1 MKKLINL
8 VALAALL
15 FVPSLAKAQTDDCST
30 AVSVT
35 AQTPFTEGFETG
47 SMPNCWTQDGTSN
60 TWSVATGDYS
70 TSTGAH
76 AGTYNVKVNI
86 ASYSGTSAK
95 LVTPLLDLSDITN
108 AQLNF
113 WHVQRPWGGDIDEL
127 NIYYRTSPTGE
138 WTLLQNYSSAFDS
151 WTEETITLPNTSATY
166 QIAFEMTTHYGYGVG
181 LDDIVIGAAPTCIRV
196 ENITTSDVD
205 SNNIT
210 LSWTDTLNSGAS
222 YTINYW
228 ANNGTDTLTTTS
240 TTNTAV
246 ITNLNASTAYTFEV
260 IANCGGD
267 DHSTPVSAT
276 FRTTCGQMQIPYF
289 ADFEDIA
296 YNGAWPDCWNRILMH
311 NTDPSV
317 NYNDN
322 HTPNGEYAMY
332 MQAYYD
338 HNMFATSAIPLTGN
352 NIYVRFWARMINGG
366 WLKAGVMTNPNDTST
381 FTPLVN
387 VNGSDWTEYEFNTA
401 TLDPDSTYYAAWMG
415 YGTSYWGAL
424 AMVDDIYIN
433 EIPSCLRVTDVAL
446 DSASIDELYIHWVD
460 DVNTGATYTV
470 NYWANGSTD
479 TLYVTAST
487 TSTSL
492 TGLSANTL
500 YNVTV
505 TPNCSDGDAES
516 SPVYSF
522 RTGCGAM
529 TLPFFV
535 DFEDAAYNGAW
546 YPCWDSTIHA
556 GTDPS
561 VNDQPG
567 GSYNPTQHT
576 PGGTYAMFLQANSS
590 EHYNL
595 VVGPEMEAIGDA
607 INVSFWARL
616 NSGWIKAGVITNP
629 RDTNTFIPLVT
640 VTETGAW
647 NEYEF
652 NTSTLDATANYRI
665 AWLAY
670 GDGYI
675 GKFDDVS
682 ITEYTG
688 CARPQTAYAPDSIT
702 AHTAHL
708 VWSPVSGVSDYV
720 VTYGTVNDATSAD
733 NISVNVTDTTYT
745 ITGLDGQTTY
755 YAWVTSNCGGST
767 SDVRPFNSFQTAI
780 SCPMVTGLT
789 VDSITTDGATIS
801 WTAGGTETEWLV
813 AVDSNDYETVNVNTY
828 TITGLDAMTGHTV
841 HVRANCGGDDG
852 MSAVS
857 DIIFATRCADATCNI
872 TLNMVDSYGDGW
884 NGNAINVYQAGVEVG
899 SGTIASGA
907 AATETIEVCSTSP
920 VEIRFTRGNYPDEMQ
935 GTITDGGGNTVFT
948 ISNMGNNSNGAVLA
962 TINTPCP
969 ACIAPAGLTV
979 DSAITATTAT
989 INWTVQDGQSAWFV
1003 ALGTDT
1009 VSVSE
1014 ASYTF
1019 SNLEARTTYTA
1030 YVATDCNGDTSVYV
1044 PVTFTTDCANGSC
1057 DIIVAAD
1064 DSYGDGWNGAAIKFF
1079 QNGTEVA
1086 SYAMPSS
1093 GHNDTALVNV
1103 CAGTPVTFNWQTG
1116 NFDYEASYTIFD
1128 GAGTE
1133 VYSSA
1138 NGGVNHSDSIANA
1151 CPTCLTPTGVM
1162 ATAIDSNNI
1171 TFVWNELDDVA
1182 EYLIS
1187 FNGDAYTTG
1196 YNGTEVYAGLTP
1208 NTVYTFSVK
1217 AVCVPGADTSA
1228 ARTITVRTACGVM
1241 TLPYTNDFEAET
1253 SGNLPSCWNG
1263 IGATGSSYS
1272 GTTYPAVSNTHAH
1285 SGNLAVRFEEINGTS
1300 IIATEPVPLNGDSIY
1315 VAFWGSVTSGWSGT
1329 VSLEAGVMTNVLAD
1343 STFIPLLTITG
1354 ASDYALREF
1363 NTSSLTAYHDST
1375 FHIAFRYVS
1384 NDTYSSADIDDI
1396 NIRFNEGCMYPA
1408 NLVATPGTDDV
1419 FLEWNTNGAIGTYA
1433 VEYRT
1438 TGGTWDSAATTT
1450 DSSYTVTGLNPAT
1463 AYEARVGFLCGT
1475 DTLWTAVS
1483 FQTNCA
1489 LLPVP
1494 YAENFDAYPND
1505 VMPPCWG
1512 WSSSFATHW
1521 DGGVFLRG
1529 YHGGGSEYVVVPE
1542 LDGAISKL
1550 KIEFDTK
1557 VGTIAENDGILI
1569 GVADAS
1575 GTLLTW
1581 LDTIQDAN
1589 FSRNAHVRKTVYFTN
1604 YNMPAGAARVAF
1616 AQLRNW
1622 NEWALIDNI
1631 NIEVLPDCYPVDNL
1645 VGHNLDDIENTTFS
1659 WTPQGYATEWQVYV
1673 DTVTVGI
1680 DSLATLP
1687 DSLFTTVYDTFYT
1700 LPLGAVQGG
1709 GIYNFF
1715 VRSQCSPTD
1724 HSGWVKNEFGAGTII
1739 MNQTTDTV
1747 EGCGFVVYDNGGPIA
1762 GYLANTNTELVI
1774 RTENVGSQLQIFGAK
1789 FGFGMD
1795 AATLTVYDG
1804 EGTTG
1809 NVLYTYNTVN
1819 GRDTLLNTVLATST
1833 TGSMT
1838 ITFVVNGSMCH
1849 TGYELYIRCTD
1860 GALCPRPTE
1869 LQAQMTS
1876 ETTATATWTGTAS
1889 NYNFYY
1895 RIAGSETWVRQNV
1908 NTNSVNLTGLV
1919 ADTVYDMY
1927 VVAICSA
1934 TDSSTAS
1941 AVRQL
1946 RTYRS
1951 TPELEVFTV
1960 VVNSADAT
1968 MGTATADHT
1977 GEVQENTV
1985 VTATATANSGYHFTN
2000 WTVGGNVVS
2009 TDNPYTFTLTADI
2022 TLTANFEQDSTGHE
2036 GIDDIDANAIA
2047 LYPNPATTT
2056 VTISGISGQATVSI
2070 VDMNGREVHTQ
2081 AIKHSSNQTITLDL
2095 TGYAQGAYFVR
2106 ITGERINAIRK
2117 LIVK

>member
-15 FVPSLAKAQTDDCST
+15 FVPWHAKAQLSLPVTMDFENET
-30 AVSVT
+30 AYNSWTVVNGAS
-35 AQTPFTEGFETG
+35 GWSGSGTG
-47 SMPNCWTQDGTSN
+47 RTSDQVRN
-60 TWSVATGDYS
+60 GSYCFMFYYS
-70 TSTGAH
+70 TNPPQYLISPELSPLSGPAQVEFWYKAASNYYTESFMLGWSSTTTDASAFTWGPEMTVTNTDYQKYEGLVP
-76 AGTYNVKVNI
+76 AGTKYVCIKYTAN
-86 ASYSGTSAK
+86 
-95 LVTPLLDLSDITN
+95 D
-108 AQLNF
+108 Q
-113 WHVQRPWGGDIDEL
+113 
-127 NIYYRTSPTGE
+127 YY
-138 WTLLQNYSSAFDS
+138 LY
-151 WTEETITLPNTSATY
+151 I
-166 QIAFEMTTHYGYGVG
+166 
-181 LDDIVIGAAPTCIRV
+181 DDIVIQDPPTCIAV
-196 ENITTSDVD
+196 SNLTMQNIDSNSITVVWTDTINNGASYSVAYWTTGSDTTWTTTSDTFFVA
-205 SNNIT
+205 
-210 LSWTDTLNSGAS
+210 TD
-222 YTINYW
+222 
-228 ANNGTDTLTTTS
+228 
-240 TTNTAV
+240 
-246 ITNLNASTAYTFEV
+246 LNASTPYSFRVRAT
-260 IANCGGD
+260 CS
-267 DHSTPVSAT
+267 STDSSAAVSAT

-576 PGGTYAMFLQANSS
+576 PGGTYAMYLQANSS

-789 VDSITTDGATIS
+789 VSNITTDGATIS

-857 DIIFATRCADATCNI
+857 DIIFATLCADATCNI

-884 NGNAINVYQAGVEVG
+884 NGNAINVYQSGVEVG

-935 GTITDGGGNTVFT
+935 GTVTDGGGNTVFT
-948 ISNMGNNSNGAVLA
+948 ISGMENRQSGAVLA
-962 TINTPCP
+962 TVATPCP

-989 INWTVQDGQSAWFV
+989 INWTAQDGQNAWFV

-1030 YVATDCNGDTSVYV
+1030 YVATDCGGDTSVYV

-1057 DIIVAAD
+1057 DIIVAAAD
-1064 DSYGDGWNGAAIKFF
+1064 TYSDGWNGAAIKFF
-1079 QNGTEVA
+1079 QNGNEVA
-1086 SYAMPSS
+1086 SYAMPS
-1093 GHNDTALVNV
+1093 GPNNDTALVNV
-1103 CAGTPVTFNWQTG
+1103 CSGIPVTFSWQTG
-1116 NFDYEASYTIFD
+1116 NYDNEASYTIFD

-1133 VYSSA
+1133 IYSSA

-1171 TFVWNELDDVA
+1171 TFVWTELDDVA

-1196 YNGTEVYAGLTP
+1196 FNGTEVYAGLTP

-1217 AVCVPGADTSA
+1217 AVCVPGVDTSA

-1263 IGATGSSYS
+1263 TGATGNSYS
-1272 GTTYPAVSNTHAH
+1272 GTYPAVSNTHAH

-1315 VAFWGSVTSGWSGT
+1315 VAFWGSVTNGWSGT

-1363 NTSSLTAYHDST
+1363 NTSSLTAYHDSI

-1384 NDTYSSADIDDI
+1384 NDTYNSADIDDI

-1475 DTLWTAVS
+1475 DTLWTVTS

-1512 WSSSFATHW
+1512 WNSSFATHW

-1575 GTLLTW
+1575 GTLLAW

-1622 NEWALIDNI
+1622 GEWALIDNI

-1715 VRSQCSPTD
+1715 VRSQCSATD

-1908 NTNSVNLTGLV
+1908 NTNSVDLTGLV

-2000 WTVGGNVVS
+2000 WTSNGNVVS

-2081 AIKHSSNQTITLDL
+2081 TIKHSSNQTITLDL

>member
-15 FVPSLAKAQTDDCST
+15 FIPWQAKAQSTLTVCNGTETNNYVPFYGYYADETQRNQMIFPASMLTDMVNMQITSMTFYVDELGYGQGVSGLGNWIVSLGTTTETTLSGINTTVPLTEVYNGALTFNST
-30 AVSVT
+30 TTMLTVTFDGEFTYTGDNLLVEFNHPVSSSYQDVTFTGVT
-35 AQTPFTEGFETG
+35 A
-47 SMPNCWTQDGTSN
+47 
-60 TWSVATGDYS
+60 
-70 TSTGAH
+70 TGASYCYDDQQDFLPKTTFEYTTPSSC
-76 AGTYNVKVNI
+76 ARPTALT
-86 ASYSGTSAK
+86 ASDYTSSG
-95 LVTPLLDLSDITN
+95 
-108 AQLNF
+108 
-113 WHVQRPWGGDIDEL
+113 
-127 NIYYRTSPTGE
+127 
-138 WTLLQNYSSAFDS
+138 
-151 WTEETITLPNTSATY
+151 
-166 QIAFEMTTHYGYGVG
+166 M
-181 LDDIVIGAAPTCIRV
+181 
-196 ENITTSDVD
+196 
-205 SNNIT
+205 T
-210 LSWTDTLNSGAS
+210 LSWTDNANTGAS
-222 YTINYW
+222 YTIGYW
-228 ANNGTDTLTTTS
+228 KAGGDTSYVTSPTTS
-240 TTNTAV
+240 
-246 ITNLNASTAYTFEV
+246 YT
-260 IANCGGD
+260 ISG
-267 DHSTPVSAT
+267 
-276 FRTTCGQMQIPYF
+276 
-289 ADFEDIA
+289 
-296 YNGAWPDCWNRILMH
+296 
-311 NTDPSV
+311 
-317 NYNDN
+317 
-322 HTPNGEYAMY
+322 
-332 MQAYYD
+332 
-338 HNMFATSAIPLTGN
+338 
-352 NIYVRFWARMINGG
+352 
-366 WLKAGVMTNPNDTST
+366 
-381 FTPLVN
+381 
-387 VNGSDWTEYEFNTA
+387 
-401 TLDPDSTYYAAWMG
+401 LD
-415 YGTSYWGAL
+415 
-424 AMVDDIYIN
+424 
-433 EIPSCLRVTDVAL
+433 
-446 DSASIDELYIHWVD
+446 
-460 DVNTGATYTV
+460 
-470 NYWANGSTD
+470 
-479 TLYVTAST
+479 
-487 TSTSL
+487 
-492 TGLSANTL
+492 ANTL
-500 YNVTV
+500 YNFFVVANCSGNETSSAINGSFSTLCGGSTCDLTVSTGASYASPYYTPTVTLYQNGVNIGSVTGSTQTVSVCSTDPVDVVYTRASLNYLPTVTV
-505 TPNCSDGDAES
+505 IDGGGTTVFSGSTTDNVTGDTLITLTTPCPTCIPPANLTVDSATTSAVTLSWTSRSGASQFVVLIGDSIVNSNVSDTFYTFTDLS
-516 SPVYSF
+516 TNTLYSF
-522 RTGCGAM
+522 GVQSVCSVNDSSSIAHLSARTSCGAM
-529 TLPFFV
+529 QLPIYV
-535 DFEDAAYNGAW
+535 DFEDAAFNGAW

-576 PGGTYAMFLQANSS
+576 PGGTYAMYLQANSS

-935 GTITDGGGNTVFT
+935 GTVTDGGGNTVFT
-948 ISNMGNNSNGAVLA
+948 ISGMENRQSGAVLA

-989 INWTVQDGQSAWFV
+989 INWTAQDGQNAWFV

-1009 VSVSE
+1009 VSVSDT
-1014 ASYTF
+1014 SYTF

-1030 YVATDCNGDTSVYV
+1030 YVATDCGGDTSVYV
-1044 PVTFTTDCANGSC
+1044 PITFTTDCANGSC
-1057 DIIVAAD
+1057 DIIVAAQ
-1064 DSYGDGWNGAAIKFF
+1064 DSYGDGWNGATLHFF

-1086 SYAMPSS
+1086 SYSMPSQNVS
-1093 GHNDTALVNV
+1093 STTIYDTALVNV
-1103 CAGTPVTFNWQTG
+1103 CTGIPVTFNWQTG
-1116 NFDYEASYTIFD
+1116 SYDYETSYVIYD

-1133 VYSSA
+1133 IYSSA
-1138 NGGVNHSDSIANA
+1138 NGGVNHSDSIADA

-1171 TFVWNELDDVA
+1171 TFVWTELDDVS

-1217 AVCVPGADTSA
+1217 AVCVPGVDTSA

-1263 IGATGSSYS
+1263 TGATGSSYS

-1315 VAFWGSVTSGWSGT
+1315 VAFWGSVTNGWSGT

-1512 WSSSFATHW
+1512 WNSSFATHW
-1521 DGGVFLRG
+1521 DGGVFLRS

-1809 NVLYTYNTVN
+1809 DVLYTYNTVN

-2022 TLTANFEQDSTGHE
+2022 TLTANFEQDSTSHE

-2081 AIKHSSNQTITLDL
+2081 TIKHSSNQTITLDL

-2106 ITGERINAIRK
+2106 IVGEQQNAIRK

>member
-15 FVPSLAKAQTDDCST
+15 FVPWHAKAQLSLPVTMDFENET
-30 AVSVT
+30 AYNSWTVVNGAS
-35 AQTPFTEGFETG
+35 GWSGSGTG
-47 SMPNCWTQDGTSN
+47 RTSDQVRN
-60 TWSVATGDYS
+60 GSYCFMFYYS
-70 TSTGAH
+70 TNPPQYLISPELSPLSGPAQVEFWYKAASNYYTESFMLGWSSTTTDASAFTWGPEMTVTNTDYQKYEGLVP
-76 AGTYNVKVNI
+76 AGTKYVCIKYTAN
-86 ASYSGTSAK
+86 
-95 LVTPLLDLSDITN
+95 D
-108 AQLNF
+108 Q
-113 WHVQRPWGGDIDEL
+113 
-127 NIYYRTSPTGE
+127 YY
-138 WTLLQNYSSAFDS
+138 LY
-151 WTEETITLPNTSATY
+151 I
-166 QIAFEMTTHYGYGVG
+166 
-181 LDDIVIGAAPTCIRV
+181 DDIVIQDPPTCIAV
-196 ENITTSDVD
+196 SNLTMQNIDSNSITVVWTDTINNGASYSVAYWTTGSDTTWTTTSDTFFVA
-205 SNNIT
+205 
-210 LSWTDTLNSGAS
+210 TD
-222 YTINYW
+222 
-228 ANNGTDTLTTTS
+228 
-240 TTNTAV
+240 
-246 ITNLNASTAYTFEV
+246 LNASTPYSFRVRAT
-260 IANCGGD
+260 CS
-267 DHSTPVSAT
+267 STDSSAAVSAT

-387 VNGSDWTEYEFNTA
+387 VNGSNWTEYEFNTA

-433 EIPSCLRVTDVAL
+433 EIPSCLRVTEVAL
-446 DSASIDELYIHWVD
+446 DSASVDELYIHWVD

-576 PGGTYAMFLQANSS
+576 PGGTYAMYLQANSS

-789 VDSITTDGATIS
+789 VSNITTDGATIS

-857 DIIFATRCADATCNI
+857 DIIFATLCADATCNI

-899 SGTIASGA
+899 SGTIASGSS
-907 AATETIEVCSTSP
+907 ATETIEVCSTSP

-935 GTITDGGGNTVFT
+935 GTVTDGGGNTVFT
-948 ISNMGNNSNGAVLA
+948 ITGMDSYSDGAVLA

-979 DSAITATTAT
+979 DSNITATTAT

-1057 DIIVAAD
+1057 DIIVAAQ
-1064 DSYGDGWNGAAIKFF
+1064 DSYGDGWNGATLHFF

-1086 SYAMPSS
+1086 SYSMPSQNVS
-1093 GHNDTALVNV
+1093 NTTIYDTALVNV
-1103 CAGTPVTFNWQTG
+1103 CSGIPVTFSWQTG
-1116 NFDYEASYTIFD
+1116 NYDNEASYTIFD

-1138 NGGVNHSDSIANA
+1138 NGGVNHTDSIPNA

-1171 TFVWNELDDVA
+1171 TFVWTELDDVS

-1187 FNGDAYTTG
+1187 FNGGAYTSG

-1263 IGATGSSYS
+1263 TGATGNSY
-1272 GTTYPAVSNTHAH
+1272 GGTYPAVSNTHAH

-1450 DSSYTVTGLNPAT
+1450 DSSYTVAGLNPAT

-1512 WSSSFATHW
+1512 WNSSFATHW

-1575 GTLLTW
+1575 GTLLAW

-1715 VRSQCSPTD
+1715 VRSQCSATD

-1747 EGCGFVVYDNGGPIA
+1747 EGCGFVIYDNGGPIA

-1809 NVLYTYNTVN
+1809 DVLYTYNTVN

-2081 AIKHSSNQTITLDL
+2081 TIKHSSNQTITLDL

-2106 ITGERINAIRK
+2106 IVGEQQNAIRK

>member
-15 FVPSLAKAQTDDCST
+15 FIPWQAKAQSTLTVCNGTETNNYVPFYGYYADETQRNQMIFPASMLTDMVNMQITSMTFYVDELGYGQGVSGLGNWIVSLGTTTETTLSGINTTVPLTEVYNGALTFNST
-30 AVSVT
+30 TTMLTVTFDGEFTYTGDNLLVEFNHPVSSSYQDVTFTGVT
-35 AQTPFTEGFETG
+35 A
-47 SMPNCWTQDGTSN
+47 
-60 TWSVATGDYS
+60 
-70 TSTGAH
+70 TGASYCYDDQQDFLPKTTFEYTTPSSC
-76 AGTYNVKVNI
+76 ARPTALT
-86 ASYSGTSAK
+86 ASDYTSSG
-95 LVTPLLDLSDITN
+95 
-108 AQLNF
+108 
-113 WHVQRPWGGDIDEL
+113 
-127 NIYYRTSPTGE
+127 
-138 WTLLQNYSSAFDS
+138 
-151 WTEETITLPNTSATY
+151 
-166 QIAFEMTTHYGYGVG
+166 M
-181 LDDIVIGAAPTCIRV
+181 
-196 ENITTSDVD
+196 
-205 SNNIT
+205 T
-210 LSWTDTLNSGAS
+210 LSWTDNANTGAS
-222 YTINYW
+222 YTIGYW
-228 ANNGTDTLTTTS
+228 KAGGDTSYVTSPTTS
-240 TTNTAV
+240 
-246 ITNLNASTAYTFEV
+246 YT
-260 IANCGGD
+260 ISG
-267 DHSTPVSAT
+267 
-276 FRTTCGQMQIPYF
+276 
-289 ADFEDIA
+289 
-296 YNGAWPDCWNRILMH
+296 
-311 NTDPSV
+311 
-317 NYNDN
+317 
-322 HTPNGEYAMY
+322 
-332 MQAYYD
+332 
-338 HNMFATSAIPLTGN
+338 
-352 NIYVRFWARMINGG
+352 
-366 WLKAGVMTNPNDTST
+366 
-381 FTPLVN
+381 
-387 VNGSDWTEYEFNTA
+387 
-401 TLDPDSTYYAAWMG
+401 LD
-415 YGTSYWGAL
+415 
-424 AMVDDIYIN
+424 
-433 EIPSCLRVTDVAL
+433 
-446 DSASIDELYIHWVD
+446 
-460 DVNTGATYTV
+460 
-470 NYWANGSTD
+470 
-479 TLYVTAST
+479 
-487 TSTSL
+487 
-492 TGLSANTL
+492 ANTL
-500 YNVTV
+500 YNFFVVANCSGNETSSAINGSFSTLCGGSTCDLTVSTGASYASPYYTPTVTLYQNGVNIGSVTGSTQTVSVCSTDPVDVVYTRASLNYLPTVTV
-505 TPNCSDGDAES
+505 IDGGGTTVFSGSTTDNVTGDTLITLTTPCPTCIPPANLTVDSATTSAVTLSWTSRSGASQFVVLIGDSIVNSNVSDTFYTFTDLS
-516 SPVYSF
+516 TNTLYSF
-522 RTGCGAM
+522 GVQSVCSVNDSSSIAHLSARTSCGAM
-529 TLPFFV
+529 QLPIYV
-535 DFEDAAYNGAW
+535 DFEDAAFNGAW

-576 PGGTYAMFLQANSS
+576 PGGTYAMYLQANSS

-935 GTITDGGGNTVFT
+935 GTVTDGGGNTVFT
-948 ISNMGNNSNGAVLA
+948 ISGMENRQSGTVLA

-989 INWTVQDGQSAWFV
+989 INWTAQDGQNAWFV

-1009 VSVSE
+1009 VSVSDT
-1014 ASYTF
+1014 SYTF

-1030 YVATDCNGDTSVYV
+1030 YVATDCGGDTSVYV
-1044 PVTFTTDCANGSC
+1044 PITFTTDCANGSC
-1057 DIIVAAD
+1057 DIIVAAQ
-1064 DSYGDGWNGAAIKFF
+1064 DSYGDGWNGATLHFF

-1086 SYAMPSS
+1086 SYSMPSQNVS
-1093 GHNDTALVNV
+1093 STTIYDTALVNV
-1103 CAGTPVTFNWQTG
+1103 CSGTPVTFSWQTG
-1116 NFDYEASYTIFD
+1116 SYDYETSYVIYD

-1133 VYSSA
+1133 IYSSA
-1138 NGGVNHSDSIANA
+1138 NGGVNHSDSIADA

-1171 TFVWNELDDVA
+1171 TFVWTELDDVS

-1217 AVCVPGADTSA
+1217 AVCVPGVDTSA

-1241 TLPYTNDFEAET
+1241 TLPYTNNFEAET

-1263 IGATGSSYS
+1263 TGATGSSYS

-1285 SGNLAVRFEEINGTS
+1285 SGNLAVRFEEISGTS

-1408 NLVATPGTDDV
+1408 NLVATPSTDDV

-1463 AYEARVGFLCGT
+1463 AYEARVGFLCGA
-1475 DTLWTAVS
+1475 DTLWTSVS

-1489 LLPVP
+1489 LLPMP

-1512 WSSSFATHW
+1512 WNSSFATHW

-1542 LDGAISKL
+1542 LDGVISKL

-1604 YNMPAGAARVAF
+1604 YVMPAGAARVAF

-1622 NEWALIDNI
+1622 SEWALIDNI

-1659 WTPQGYATEWQVYV
+1659 WTPQGNATEWQVYV
-1673 DTVTVGI
+1673 DTVTVSI
-1680 DSLATLP
+1680 DSLASLP
-1687 DSLFTTVYDTFYT
+1687 DSLFTTVYDTSYT

-1715 VRSQCSPTD
+1715 VRSQCSATD

-1762 GYLANTNTELVI
+1762 GYLANTNAELVL
-1774 RTENVGSQLQIFGAK
+1774 RTENAGSQLQIFGAK

-1809 NVLYTYNTVN
+1809 DVLYTYNTVN
-1819 GRDTLLNTVLATST
+1819 GRDTLLNTILATST

-1876 ETTATATWTGTAS
+1876 ETTATATWNGTAS

-1895 RIAGSETWVRQNV
+1895 RIAGSATWVRQNV

-1941 AVRQL
+1941 VVRQL

-2000 WTVGGNVVS
+2000 WTSGGNVVS

-2056 VTISGISGQATVSI
+2056 VTISGISGQATVTV

-2081 AIKHSSNQTITLDL
+2081 TIKHSSNQTITLDL
-2095 TGYAQGAYFVR
+2095 TGYTQGAYFVR
-2106 ITGERINAIRK
+2106 IVGEQQSAVRK